1 MEERLRAFWD
11 RDAEIYDRAPAHGI
25 SDPGE
30 AAAWRAVLARHLP
43 PPPARVLD
51 VGAGTGSISLLAAE
65 LGHEVTG
72 LDLSPGMLER
82 ARAKAEARGLRI
94 RFVVGRSE
102 EPPEGP
108 FDAVVER
115 HLLWTLPD
123 PGRAL
128 AAWRT
133 ATVPGGRL
141 LLLEGLWGRGRLR
154 ERAGDLVRRLLR
166 VPPDHHAPYPPD
178 VLASLPLA
186 RLSSPRPV
194 VQAVAG
200 AGWRRIRIERL
211 REVERARR
219 RAERWPL
226 GLLEHAVR
234 YALTAEA

>member
-11 RDAEIYDRAPAHGI
+11 RDAETYDRAPAHGI
-25 SDPGE
+25 SDPAE

-65 LGHEVTG
+65 LGHDVTA

-82 ARAKAEARGLRI
+82 ARAKAAARGLAV
-94 RFVVGRSE
+94 RFVLGRSE

-115 HLLWTLPD
+115 HLLWTLPE
-123 PGRAL
+123 PVRAL
-128 AAWRT
+128 AAWR
-133 ATVPGGRL
+133 AVTVPGGRL
-141 LLLEGLWGRGRLR
+141 LLLEGLWGGGRV
-154 ERAGDLVRRLLR
+154 RAAAADLVRRILR

-186 RLSSPRPV
+186 RLSSPRPI
-194 VQAVAG
+194 VQAVAA

-219 RAERWPL
+219 RVERWPL